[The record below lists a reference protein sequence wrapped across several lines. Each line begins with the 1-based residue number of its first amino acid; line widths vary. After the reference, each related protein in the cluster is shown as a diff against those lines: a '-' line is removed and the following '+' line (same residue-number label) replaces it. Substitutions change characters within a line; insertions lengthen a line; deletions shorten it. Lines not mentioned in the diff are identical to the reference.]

1 MLDKLK
7 QLLQRELL
15 DDNDTDD
22 AAHLSVK
29 LAAAALMI
37 EVIAAD
43 YHFKDEER
51 DMLLSILQKRFS
63 LDKAA
68 AESLL
73 AEAEKAHKSA
83 TDYFAFTSEINHRY
97 SQKKK
102 VELIHILWQLANAD
116 QEIHQIEQ
124 HVIRRI
130 SNLLHVEHSDYIA
143 AKLAATGHT

>member
-15 DDNDTDD
+15 SDNDEGEE
-22 AAHLSVK
+22 AHVSVK
-29 LAAAALMI
+29 RAAAALMI

-43 YHFKDEER
+43 YHFKEEER
-51 DMLLSILQKRFS
+51 ALLLSILQKRFRWI
-63 LDKAA
+63 KEA

-73 AEAEKAHKSA
+73 AEAELAHKDA
-83 TDYFAFTSEINHRY
+83 TDYFTFTAEINRLF
-97 SQKKK
+97 SQEKKI
-102 VELIHILWQLANAD
+102 ELIHILWQLANAD
-116 QEIHQIEQ
+116 NEIHQIEQ

-143 AKLAATGHT
+143 AKLASIGHT

>member
-15 DDNDTDD
+15 DDDDTGD
-22 AAHLSVK
+22 AKHLSVR
-29 LAAAALMI
+29 LAAAALMV

-51 DMLLSILQKRFS
+51 DMLLAILQKRFS
-63 LDKAA
+63 LDKQA

-73 AEAEKAHKSA
+73 AEAQQAHKSA
-83 TDYFAFTSEINHRY
+83 TDYFAFTSEINRRY

-102 VELIHILWQLANAD
+102 IELIHILWQLANAD
-116 QEIHQIEQ
+116 HEVHQIEQ

-143 AKLAATGHT
+143 AKLAATGHS